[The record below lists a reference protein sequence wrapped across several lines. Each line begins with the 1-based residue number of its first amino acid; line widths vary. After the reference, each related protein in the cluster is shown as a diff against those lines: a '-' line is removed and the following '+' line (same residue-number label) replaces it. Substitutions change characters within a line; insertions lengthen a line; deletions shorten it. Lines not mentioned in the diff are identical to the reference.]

1 MSAADQRRDLASGVS
16 AQELARRKQWLEF
29 TDEDEARLG
38 EVNALA
44 AQYADEVIDEL
55 YEHFLK
61 FEETKRFFNDPAV
74 LAYVKQKQ
82 RAYFLRLT
90 TGSYDSE
97 YVKDRLEIGSTHERI
112 GLDVKWYLG
121 AYNRYLRSVGSRIL
135 GSYEDADSAQQ
146 MLFSLLKLVFLDI
159 GFALDTYIDDRE
171 QTIREQQQ
179 ALLELST
186 PVLPVRDGLLIVPII
201 GLLDAKR
208 AQQLMEQ
215 LLPAIHANR
224 ARVVVVDITGVPSV
238 DSHVANHLVQ
248 TVEAARLMGAT
259 AIVTG
264 VSAEVAQ
271 TLVKLG
277 LDLGKLSTV
286 GDLQGGLELAGHILD
301 RQGADHGED

>member
-1 MSAADQRRDLASGVS
+1 MSGGGDLTSGVS

-29 TDEDEARLG
+29 TDDDEARLA

-44 AQYADEVIDEL
+44 AQYADEVIEEL
-55 YEHFLK
+55 YEHFLS
-61 FEETKRFFNDPAV
+61 FEETKRFFTDPAT
-74 LAYVKQKQ
+74 LTYVKEKQ

-90 TGSYDSE
+90 SGSYDSE
-97 YVKDRLEIGSTHERI
+97 YVSDRLEIGSTHERI

-135 GSYEDADSAQQ
+135 QSQGDGGRAQQ
-146 MLFSLLKLVFLDI
+146 VMFSLLKLVFLDI
-159 GFALDTYIDDRE
+159 GLALDTYIDARE
-171 QTIREQQQ
+171 RTIREQQQ

-201 GLLDAKR
+201 GLLDARR

-215 LLPAIHANR
+215 LLPAIRANR
-224 ARVVVVDITGVPSV
+224 ARVIVVDITGVPSV

-271 TLVKLG
+271 TLVTLG

-301 RQGADHGED
+301 RHGGTDQSDG